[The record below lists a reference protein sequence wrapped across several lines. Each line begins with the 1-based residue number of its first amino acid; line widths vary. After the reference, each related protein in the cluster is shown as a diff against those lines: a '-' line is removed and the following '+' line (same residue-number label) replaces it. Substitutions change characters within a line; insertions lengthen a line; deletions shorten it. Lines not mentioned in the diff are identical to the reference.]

1 MGDRVAFTGAGA
13 GALAVC
19 SLAVGA
25 SAPWLCGVLAVAAV
39 VAFRLAKKA
48 DRSS

>member
-1 MGDRVAFTGAGA
+1 VAFTGASA
-13 GALAVC
+13 GALAVG

-25 SAPWLCGVLAVAAV
+25 SVPWLCGVLAVAAV
-39 VAFRLAKKA
+39 VAFRLTKKG